1 MNIHAILK
9 YLQLVMNF
17 LNAYYEKKIS
27 LSLLK

>member
-17 LNAYYEKKIS
+17 LNAYYEKK
-27 LSLLK
+27 LACPC